1 MVQRLSF
8 YIWKMQQ
15 HYLEKEKYSLIRN
28 KIMEEEIMD
37 MLQQSNLE
45 ELKRLKVHI
54 EILIANRRRQA
65 ELGKLLWGNK

>member
-1 MVQRLSF
+1 
-8 YIWKMQQ
+8 
-15 HYLEKEKYSLIRN
+15 
-28 KIMEEEIMD
+28 MEEEIMD